1 MKKILIALFI
11 IVLLASCT
19 PEEAG
24 ISSDE
29 GTNGTTQIAIEDI
42 KMQMI
47 DSDDVSINDLK
58 GNIVIIDFWA
68 SWCGPCN
75 RSIPFYNRMN
85 EKYGEQ
91 GLIIIGINVN
101 EDETTIKKAKQDY
114 EINYYLALPDEKFS
128 THFKVQG
135 IPAMFMFD
143 RDGKL
148 IDEFVGYSPELDNKI
163 ESLIIDNI

>member
-11 IVLLASCT
+11 IVLLASCS

-24 ISSDE
+24 INSDKGAKE
-29 GTNGTTQIAIEDI
+29 TTQIAIKDI

-68 SWCGPCN
+68 SWCGPCRN
-75 RSIPFYNRMN
+75 SIPFYNRMN

-91 GLIIIGINVN
+91 GLIIIGLNVN
-101 EDETTIKKAKQDY
+101 EDEETIKKAKTDFN
-114 EINYYLALPDEKFS
+114 INYFLALPDEKFS

-143 RDGKL
+143 REGKQ
-148 IDEFVGYSPELDNKI
+148 IEEFVGYSPELDNKI
-163 ESLIIDNI
+163 ESLIMDNI

>member
-24 ISSDE
+24 VSSDK
-29 GTNGTTQIAIEDI
+29 GTNETTQTAIKDI

-58 GNIVIIDFWA
+58 GNIIIIDFWA
-68 SWCGPCN
+68 SWCGPCRN
-75 RSIPFYNRMN
+75 SIPFYNRMSD
-85 EKYGEQ
+85 KYAEQ

-101 EDETTIKKAKQDY
+101 EGESTIKKAKEDIN
-114 EINYYLALPDEKFS
+114 INYFLALPDEKFS

-143 RDGKL
+143 REGKL
-148 IDEFVGYSPELDNKI
+148 IEEFVGYSPGLDNKI
-163 ESLIIDNI
+163 ESLIMDNI